1 MPLTVATPLPPASPP
16 RLPHPQ
22 GVAAIALSWV
32 FSPLLT
38 GVLALAMFLALRTLV
53 LRSPHAYRRAYYV
66 LPVFVFLTFFM

>member
-1 MPLTVATPLPPASPP
+1 M
-16 RLPHPQ
+16 
-22 GVAAIALSWV
+22 AAIALSWV

-38 GVLALAMFLALRTLV
+38 GVLALAMFLALHTLV